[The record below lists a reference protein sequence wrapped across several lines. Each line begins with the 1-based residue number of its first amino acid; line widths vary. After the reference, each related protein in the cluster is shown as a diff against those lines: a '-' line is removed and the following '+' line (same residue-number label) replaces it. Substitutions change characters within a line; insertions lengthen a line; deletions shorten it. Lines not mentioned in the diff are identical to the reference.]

1 LAASSILVV
10 DDDENIRQI
19 VRLCLSDE
27 GYRVCE
33 APNGAAALEVLTDC
47 SPQLILLDLRMPI
60 MNGREFAERYRTLPG
75 PHAPIVAFVAALNV
89 AEECADLQTAAI
101 ISKPFDLDDLLAA
114 VRAQLRGVG

>member
-1 LAASSILVV
+1 LAGGSILVV

-19 VRLCLSDE
+19 VRLCLGDE

-33 APNGAAALEVLTDC
+33 APNGAAALEVLTSC
-47 SPQLILLDLRMPI
+47 SPELILLDLRMPI
-60 MNGREFAERYRTLPG
+60 MNGREFAERYRTRPG

-89 AEECADLQTAAI
+89 DEECADLETAAI

-114 VRAQLRGVG
+114 VRAQLPLAS